1 MEKYTA
7 VKDSVNGN
15 IKVASNGQ
23 VNSYPN
29 TEKGYEHY
37 WYNPN
42 TGTQGWHG
50 DQASVEDKAF
60 MAEKTNRR

>member
-7 VKDSVNGN
+7 VKDPVNGN

-29 TEKGYEHY
+29 TESGYEHY

-50 DQASVEDKAF
+50 DQASAEDKAF
-60 MAEKTNRR
+60 MADKANNR

>member
-1 MEKYTA
+1 MKGYTA

-29 TEKGYEHY
+29 TSGGYEHT

-42 TGTQGWHG
+42 TGMQGWHG
-50 DQASVEDKAF
+50 DKASAEDKKF
-60 MAEKTNRR
+60 MADVSKR